1 MKINGQEFTKAA
13 ENAAQDPTFKKLFH
27 EMGEEI
33 IRMAAGVLLVPIE
46 IEHII
51 ANRIAG
57 EIQGRSGAYRF
68 YLRRAFSSIGAEL
81 EMQIGGQRILLT
93 NDQLTD
99 EAVLIGKV
107 RELASNQ
114 GISVF

>member
-1 MKINGQEFTKAA
+1 MKINGQDFTKAA

-46 IEHII
+46 IEHIV

-68 YLRRAFSSIGAEL
+68 YLRRAFSSIGAEM
-81 EMQIGGQRILLT
+81 EMQIGSQRCLLT

-99 EAVLIGKV
+99 EGILMSKV
-107 RELASNQ
+107 RELAGKE